1 MIALLLTML
10 ALPLLALA
18 VDCSA
23 QLRAQLLRRGRTSHR
38 ADAASTRRRRGPRPV
53 VSLRTTTRRCEDYT
67 LVVPIY
73 GSISYLENEEWLSQ
87 YGAKVLLATSGAE
100 TQEFYEALV
109 AVADRHG
116 FRVHVSTT
124 ASSNG
129 QRDGGAPRRAT
140 GGTIRD
146 TIVRDAHAVIT
157 SRFVVCIDADTVT
170 ETSVDLLVGAFEES
184 GLDLGSVPLSV
195 ANTGTVLGRLQR
207 IEYVMAMRLRRIMP
221 WMVCG
226 GCHLARRE
234 VHADLMARHSL
245 FFQGNDVE
253 LGLLAVSLGY
263 RVGHVEFTV
272 PTTVPDTLRGW
283 WRQRLAWAGGEFR
296 VMLVNIRLAVRHPYL
311 YLYGAVISF
320 GLAPLRWWSLAHAGA
335 LLAFLV
341 VAYVVVVA
349 LVTRDLREP
358 LLLVYPLYA
367 LVYAL
372 VLLPLGVVTYAHMAI
387 RGRNAGIIRGGRRG
401 RAADGVAD
409 AGVCAVRPEVPVQ
422 RSTSAVRAPEL
433 AARR

>member
-1 MIALLLTML
+1 MIALLLTVL
-10 ALPLLALA
+10 ALPVLALL

-23 QLRAQLLRRGRTSHR
+23 QLRAIRRSKTKHHAGPAR
-38 ADAASTRRRRGPRPV
+38 ARRRRGPRPV
-53 VSLRTTTRRCEDYT
+53 VGLRGSTRPCDDYT

-73 GSISYLENEEWLSQ
+73 GNISYLENEEWLSR

-100 TQEFYEALV
+100 TPAFYEALF
-109 AVADRHG
+109 AIADRHG

-124 ASSNG
+124 ASTAA
-129 QRDGGAPRRAT
+129 RRGGAASRRAT

-146 TIVRDAHAVIT
+146 TIVRDAHAVLT

-195 ANTGTVLGRLQR
+195 ANTGSVLGRLQR

-263 RVGHVEFTV
+263 QVGHVDFTV
-272 PTTVPDTLRGW
+272 PTTVPDTVRGW

-296 VMLVNIRLAVRHPYL
+296 VMLVNIRLARHHPYL
-311 YLYGAVISF
+311 YIYGALISF
-320 GLAPLRWWSLAHAGA
+320 ALAPLRWWSLAHSGLLVAFVVLAYA
-335 LLAFLV
+335 L
-341 VAYVVVVA
+341 VVA

-372 VLLPLGVVTYAHMAI
+372 VLLPFGVVTYAHMAI
-387 RGRNAGIIRGGRRG
+387 AGRNAGIIRGGRR
-401 RAADGVAD
+401 AAATTL
-409 AGVCAVRPEVPVQ
+409 AVRSAHPV
-422 RSTSAVRAPEL
+422 SAMSLQAATEDLREPVRV
-433 AARR
+433 